1 MALTVTY
8 DIITKYG
15 RSSCASLD
23 RLMSDLKRDRCL
35 TPITRIVKVT
45 RKDIEL
51 PDFVKE
57 YNEKA
62 LKENEKRG

>member
-1 MALTVTY
+1 MAITTTY

-15 RSSCASLD
+15 RSSVKSLD

-45 RKDIEL
+45 RQDIML

-62 LKENEKRG
+62 QKGQT

>member
-15 RSSCASLD
+15 RWSCPSLD
-23 RLMSDLKRDRCL
+23 GLMSYLKRDRCP

-45 RKDIEL
+45 REDIDL

-62 LKENEKRG
+62 QKG